1 MIRLDIA
8 RDTVSVDLNIKSA
21 RGHTSIHLTP
31 WDSRSQYKRWG
42 NAYKPRDRTAK
53 QIDAFRAAER
63 KARAILTSRHISLHR
78 TAGRHRARWGLPPQ
92 SLGIEEFTNEPC
104 DEPSM
109 EYPLPPQD
117 QRRAEAQED
126 MRVAHGATST
136 WTSENPPSLA
146 FPPAPSCEEED
157 LEELHINK
165 DQGPRS
171 SDAPQSHEKEETPQ
185 DNDYQFQGQSQY
197 EDVSMDED
205 EEDSPEDLR
214 KATALPKEAIGLK
227 ESPANYV
234 PKSPKYI
241 RDSEDEG
248 AQDLDGYDTE
258 TPHLATPGSPEQG
271 IATQDI
277 QAAQV
282 LLLIKE
288 KETGKPLVDYSS
300 SDSVPELVD
309 SDSEVCS
316 DEAPPK
322 VLELIK
328 IPHKH
333 PMDSKTSPSPTTAA
347 VVSASPPQSLDASP
361 RKRPTMVYTSEVP
374 LATQE
379 ISEDKVIYIE
389 DDSEDPAP
397 IEQLTHQVDK
407 IMMPPPVDTTLVS
420 RKTVPLPVK
429 DEYNQRKR
437 GLASRRKAKP
447 LKLQVHQVA
456 KMRTGPV
463 NHQRAQLMTQLTS
476 AVVPLKKLQI
486 SETPPKTQ
494 GLRYYPP
501 HKMRNSPQRPQKC
514 SKMWKKQNQ
523 WKTVLKLDKNSQKET
538 LFTVN
543 MFNIT
548 RKLLKALKT
557 SGYRNPK

>member
-42 NAYKPRDRTAK
+42 NTYKPRDRTAK

-63 KARAILTSRHISLHR
+63 RARAILTSRRISLHR
-78 TAGRHRARWGLPPQ
+78 TAGRHRAHWGLPTQ
-92 SLGIEEFTNEPC
+92 SLGFEEFTNEPC

-117 QRRAEAQED
+117 QRRAEEQED

-146 FPPAPSCEEED
+146 FPPPPSCEEED
-157 LEELHINK
+157 LEELHMNK

-185 DNDYQFQGQSQY
+185 DNDYQSQGQSQY
-197 EDVSMDED
+197 ED

-248 AQDLDGYDTE
+248 AQDLDDYDTE

-288 KETGKPLVDYSS
+288 KDTGKPLVDYSS
-300 SDSVPELVD
+300 SDSMPELVD

-316 DEAPPK
+316 GEAPPK
-322 VLELIK
+322 VLEPVK
-328 IPHKH
+328 IPYKN
-333 PMDSKTSPSPTTAA
+333 PIDSRTPPSPTTAA
-347 VVSASPPQSLDASP
+347 VVMASPPQSLDATP
-361 RKRPTMVYTSEVP
+361 RKRPVMVYTSGVP

-379 ISEDKVIYIE
+379 IPEDEIIYIE

-397 IEQLTHQVDK
+397 IKQLTHQADK
-407 IMMPPPVDTTLVS
+407 ILMPPPVDTTLVS
-420 RKTVPLPVK
+420 RKIVPLPVK

-456 KMRTGPV
+456 RMRTSPV
-463 NHQRAQLMTQLTS
+463 DRQRAQLMTQLTS
-476 AVVPLKKLQI
+476 AMVPLKKLQI
-486 SETPPKTQ
+486 SETPQDTRVKILPTPQ
-494 GLRYYPP
+494 NEEFPP
-501 HKMRNSPQRPQKC
+501 DAQKMQ
-514 SKMWKKQNQ
+514 
-523 WKTVLKLDKNSQKET
+523 
-538 LFTVN
+538 
-543 MFNIT
+543 
-548 RKLLKALKT
+548 
-557 SGYRNPK
+557 

>member
-1 MIRLDIA
+1 MTDALLPAPASICSQEVDCKWVRRSIGGSVIRLDIA

-21 RGHTSIHLTP
+21 RGHTSIRLTP

-63 KARAILTSRHISLHR
+63 RARAILTSRRISLHR

-92 SLGIEEFTNEPC
+92 SLGFEEFTNEPC

-117 QRRAEAQED
+117 QRKAEAQED

-146 FPPAPSCEEED
+146 FPPPPSCEEED
-157 LEELHINK
+157 LEELHMNK

-185 DNDYQFQGQSQY
+185 DNDYQSQGQSQY

-205 EEDSPEDLR
+205 KEDSPEDLR

-248 AQDLDGYDTE
+248 AQDLDDYDTE

-316 DEAPPK
+316 GEAPPK
-322 VLELIK
+322 VLELVK

-333 PMDSKTSPSPTTAA
+333 PMDSKTFPSPTTAA

-361 RKRPTMVYTSEVP
+361 RKRPAMVYTSGVP

-379 ISEDKVIYIE
+379 ISEDEVIYIE

-397 IEQLTHQVDK
+397 IKQLTHQADK
-407 IMMPPPVDTTLVS
+407 ILMPPPVDTTLVS

-429 DEYNQRKR
+429 DENNQRKR
-437 GLASRRKAKP
+437 GLASRRRAKP
-447 LKLQVHQVA
+447 LKLQVRQVA
-456 KMRTGPV
+456 RMRTGPV
-463 NHQRAQLMTQLTS
+463 DHQRTQLMTQLTS

-486 SETPPKTQ
+486 SETPQDTRVKILPTPQNEEFPPEAPKMQ
-494 GLRYYPP
+494 
-501 HKMRNSPQRPQKC
+501 
-514 SKMWKKQNQ
+514 
-523 WKTVLKLDKNSQKET
+523 
-538 LFTVN
+538 
-543 MFNIT
+543 
-548 RKLLKALKT
+548 
-557 SGYRNPK
+557 